1 MKSLKIILLGILLG
15 LSFAA
20 VAQDSLNIN
29 TASAEMLAETIA
41 GVGKRKAEAIVRYRE
56 EHGPFASVDELLEVS
71 GIGPKT
77 LERSRD
83 KLKVGP

>member
-15 LSFAA
+15 LSSAA

-29 TASAEMLAETIA
+29 TASAEMLAETIE
-41 GVGKRKAEAIVRYRE
+41 GVGERKAEAIVRYRE
-56 EHGPFASVDELLEVS
+56 EHGPFASVDELLEVR

-83 KLKVGP
+83 KLSVGP

>member
-29 TASAEMLAETIA
+29 TASAEMLAETID
-41 GVGKRKAEAIVRYRE
+41 GVGERKAEAIVRYRE

>member
-1 MKSLKIILLGILLG
+1 MKSLKIILLGVLLG

-29 TASAEMLAETIA
+29 TASAEMLAATIE
-41 GVGKRKAEAIVRYRE
+41 GVGERKAEAIVRYRE

>member
-1 MKSLKIILLGILLG
+1 MKSLKIILLGIFLG

-20 VAQDSLNIN
+20 MAQDSLNIN
-29 TASAEMLAETIA
+29 TASAEMLAETIE
-41 GVGKRKAEAIVRYRE
+41 GVGERKAEAIVRYRE

-83 KLKVGP
+83 KLNVGP

>member
-56 EHGPFASVDELLEVS
+56 EHGPFDSVDELLEVS

-83 KLKVGP
+83 KLTVGP

>member
-29 TASAEMLAETIA
+29 TASAEMLAETIE

>member
-1 MKSLKIILLGILLG
+1 MKSLKIILFGILLG

-20 VAQDSLNIN
+20 VAQDGLNIN
-29 TASAEMLAETIA
+29 TASVEMLAETID
-41 GVGKRKAEAIVRYRE
+41 GVGMRKAEAIVRYRE
-56 EHGPFASVDELLEVS
+56 ENGPFASVDELLEVS

>member
-1 MKSLKIILLGILLG
+1 MKSLKIILFGILLG

-20 VAQDSLNIN
+20 VAQGGLDIN
-29 TASAEMLAETIA
+29 TASVEMLAETID
-41 GVGKRKAEAIVRYRE
+41 GVGMRKAEAIVRYRE